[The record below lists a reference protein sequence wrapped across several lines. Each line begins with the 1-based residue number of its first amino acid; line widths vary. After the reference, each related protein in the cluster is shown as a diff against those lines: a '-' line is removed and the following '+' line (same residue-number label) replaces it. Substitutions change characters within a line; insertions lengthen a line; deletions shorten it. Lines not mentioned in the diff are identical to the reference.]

1 MVRTGGDSFAGRIA
15 ICFLVMWT
23 LAQILVPLMFMGATC
38 AVIGLVRPER
48 VLPARLKPTRLKAL
62 LIWAVVFAISLLGV
76 SIISMD
82 PGFQERVEQERAAAA
97 AKKPTHK

>member
-1 MVRTGGDSFAGRIA
+1 
-15 ICFLVMWT
+15 MWM
-23 LAQILVPLMFMGATC
+23 LAQILVPLMFIGATC

-97 AKKPTHK
+97 AKKATHK